1 MDGRDPIYTLIGH
14 LLVLSLLAI
23 GGVNVILPD
32 LHRVVVLQES
42 WLTDEEFTNFYAL
55 AQAAPGPNML
65 FVTLIGWSLGGVAG
79 GILATLALCG
89 PPLVLAYG
97 MARLWLAWGE
107 QWWFKLLQRGLAPV
121 TIGLVCASAWLLTD
135 AAASGWQSYVITAV
149 AAVIIGTTRTHPIF
163 ILAAAGGLGIA
174 GFA

>member
-1 MDGRDPIYTLIGH
+1 MTEI
-14 LLVLSLLAI
+14 SLLPGWALSASNLEPLADALVERLP
-23 GGVNVILPD
+23 GVGCGLCELPPLQLSSLEDDLQALAAALPD
-32 LHRVVVLQES
+32 
-42 WLTDEEFTNFYAL
+42 
-55 AQAAPGPNML
+55 GP
-65 FVTLIGWSLGGVAG
+65 LIGWSLGGVAG